1 VDLHRRIRTLR
12 LRRGLTGME
21 LARRSGVSPSY
32 VSLIEHGE
40 KIPSEEVAV
49 RIARVLG
56 EREDIYRVWAAT
68 ARMDEA
74 TRQAVWRLRGAD
86 PDLQRISRGGEELDG
101 EVIAE
106 AGFDAPG
113 GPGEFVFPEGHR
125 PPGRPRVAERYE
137 FQVAYKLEDDER
149 APTLRIPLLVPGS
162 APDTDP
168 PPQDEV
174 EALVAL
180 DARILDRSSAHG
192 LIALRVDDTN
202 GRDVASWLR
211 PRDLVVIER
220 NPHAFDP
227 ALVHAFRLP
236 EGLRLCRA
244 GLVPGHL
251 LLLPDPAQAGAPRA
265 IPLDGEQ
272 TLEKMLYGTVL
283 WSARLWPLA

>member
-1 VDLHRRIRTLR
+1 
-12 LRRGLTGME
+12 ME

-40 KIPSEEVAV
+40 KIPSEDVAV

-86 PDLQRISRGGEELDG
+86 PDLQRLARGGEELDG
-101 EVIAE
+101 DVVAE
-106 AGFDAPG
+106 AGPEAG
-113 GPGEFVFPEGHR
+113 SGLGEYVFPEGHR
-125 PPGRPRVAERYE
+125 PPGRPRIAERYE

-162 APDTDP
+162 SPSADP
-168 PPQDEV
+168 PPQDEI

-192 LIALRVDDTN
+192 LVALRIDDTN
-202 GRDVASWLR
+202 GRDVVSWFR

-220 NPHAFDP
+220 KPHAFDP
-227 ALVHAFRLP
+227 AMVHAFLLP

-244 GLVPGHL
+244 ALVAGHL
-251 LLLPDPAQAGAPRA
+251 LLLPDPAQPGTPRA
-265 IPLDGEQ
+265 IPLDGAQ
-272 TLEKMLYGTVL
+272 TLETVLYGTVL
-283 WSARLWPLA
+283 WSARLWPMA